1 MAKVL
6 KQQESLTSAFKKRTG
21 LGLGFA
27 IIGVII
33 LIFFTQLGI
42 VGVILIISGIVLIGR
57 GHKFQVG
64 ATGESL
70 VTKVLSDFP
79 DDWYVF
85 NDMIVGRSQIDH
97 IVVCPKGIYTIETK
111 NYQGTIYGNAE
122 KPEWYQV
129 INYDYK
135 TPFYNPVKQG
145 NGHSLSL
152 SKYLEKTGFKKIWV
166 NTIVVFTEPSVEL
179 KVFSPKIPV
188 IYLSELKD
196 FLNKEKQLMNTIY
209 CNKIADCVSKLI
221 PAKGN
226 KTLGKT

>member
-6 KQQESLTSAFKKRTG
+6 KQQESLSSAFKKKAG
-21 LGLGFA
+21 LGLGFVVS
-27 IIGVII
+27 GVVI

-57 GHKFQVG
+57 GHKFQLG

-79 DDWYVF
+79 EDWYIF
-85 NDMIVGRSQIDH
+85 NDMIVAGSQIDH

-111 NYQGTIYGNAE
+111 NYQGTIYGNAK

-152 SKYLEKTGFKKIWV
+152 SKYLEKIGLKKIWV

-196 FLNKEKQLMNTIY
+196 FLNKEKQVMNTIY

-221 PAKGN
+221 PAKDN
-226 KTLGKT
+226 KALGKT